1 MDREIS
7 PPPLKRRRKDTAQN
21 HSQDDTSLAFGCS
34 NGEEAEETRNI
45 RVFSWNIN
53 GVKAFLPASNAQIT
67 SFFKPADHLEKKPGS
82 SRVSGGAS
90 GPIHARNSPLRS
102 FLKRHRW
109 PEVVFLQ
116 ELQINSY
123 LNAKKTLAALLST
136 INMPLGELGYDDDSG
151 TTPSSKTRYTLD
163 ANLPRDGL
171 HARSFGGRGLYGVG
185 TLLREDFAQNHV
197 AVVRHAEW
205 DHEGRVTIVEL
216 KRPQITTTE
225 VECENNAE
233 STRGGTRKSTSVS
246 ASASISTSTSTTRLQ
261 PGADTG
267 QPHALALINIY
278 AVNGTHA
285 PYHHHHHHHQRKPA
299 YIRAQAED
307 GAESVAGPAATRHDH
322 KRAVHRLL
330 RDEAL
335 DLEARGFDVVI
346 AGDLNV
352 ARGTLDGHPRLRTWP
367 RAHCGNRADFN
378 AKFFGREDNA
388 RAEAYLGGGGAAPG
402 AACFFDGV
410 DVFRALRGQERRYT
424 YHPRRDGEEWGA
436 SCDRVDLI
444 VASRRLVERGGV
456 VDTDILDSP
465 QERGTSD
472 HVPLWVKLRLP

>member
-1 MDREIS
+1 MDQEIT
-7 PPPLKRRRKDTAQN
+7 PPPLKRRRKDTTQKNDQN
-21 HSQDDTSLAFGCS
+21 DTSLASGNS
-34 NGEEAEETRNI
+34 KGEEAEETRNI

-53 GVKAFLPASNAQIT
+53 GVKAFLPASNDRIT
-67 SFFKPADHLEKKPGS
+67 SFFKPVDQATKKPGP
-82 SRVSGGAS
+82 SRVSGGVS
-90 GPIHARNSPLRS
+90 GPIHSRSSPLRS

-116 ELQINSY
+116 ELQINPSF
-123 LNAKKTLAALLST
+123 NAKKTLAALVSS
-136 INMPLGELGYDDDSG
+136 INMPFGEEGHDDDDD
-151 TTPSSKTRYTLD
+151 TTSSSKTRYTLD

-171 HARSFGGRGLYGVG
+171 NARSFGGRGLYGVG
-185 TLLREDFAQNHV
+185 TLLREDFVQKHV

-205 DHEGRVTIVEL
+205 DLEGRVTIVEL
-216 KRPQITTTE
+216 KRPRITTVG
-225 VECENNAE
+225 VECEETADLT
-233 STRGGTRKSTSVS
+233 SKGTRTSTSTSSS
-246 ASASISTSTSTTRLQ
+246 ASASTSTSTRLQ
-261 PGADTG
+261 PRADTG
-267 QPHALALINIY
+267 QPHALALISIY

-285 PYHHHHHHHQRKPA
+285 PYHQCKPA
-299 YIRAQAED
+299 HVRAQEEGGSVPVAE
-307 GAESVAGPAATRHDH
+307 PAATRHDH
-322 KRAVHRLL
+322 KRAVHALL

-335 DLEARGFDVVI
+335 NLEARGFDVVI

-367 RAHCGNRADFN
+367 RAHCENRADFN

-402 AACFFDGV
+402 EACFFDGV
-410 DVFRALRGQERRYT
+410 DVFRALRGQARRYT
-424 YHPRRDGEEWGA
+424 YHPRRDGEDWGA
-436 SCDRVDLI
+436 SCDRVDLVI
-444 VASRRLVERGGV
+444 ASRRLLEREGV